1 MPSLAERLDAIA
13 AFERPM
19 QHAIEAEDF
28 ERFNDLLDDRQLLL
42 MSLTDSSLSEIDKN
56 KLILFYQSLLS
67 TEQRWT
73 AHLEQ
78 LHNDKGRQLRQLSQG
93 KRALSSYKQD

>member
-1 MPSLAERLDAIA
+1 MPSLVERLDAIA

-42 MSLTDSSLSEIDKN
+42 MSLSDSSLSEQDKN

-73 AHLEQ
+73 AH
-78 LHNDKGRQLRQLSQG
+78 
-93 KRALSSYKQD
+93 